1 MLIRSLIA
9 LDSVDPGYRVQ
20 GLTVMHSSYP
30 AVTLDD
36 AKKAVKFYSSVLSG
50 ISSISGIKDIAATNK
65 LPTRGH
71 SNGGFSIEGRPDP
84 PPGDY
89 FSQAAGYMLVSPNY
103 FRALGI
109 QFLSG
114 RDFNERDN
122 AEDQPT
128 CIVNDE
134 LARKSFPGEDP
145 IGRRIKTGYD
155 TVNAYMTVI
164 GVVASVRQDS
174 LEKPP
179 APYIYM
185 PYQQHPLPATNMQI
199 LFRDNGSAAS
209 AIRNE
214 AHRLDPEV
222 AVDFE
227 PLANVVDQAFA
238 PSRFRSGLLG
248 LFAGLA
254 LLLAVAGLYGVM
266 SYTVEQ
272 RRNEI
277 GVRMAL
283 GAQKGT
289 VVQLILVQ
297 GLWLVVL
304 GVMLGCAVAFGAG
317 RLFVSLVYGVSAS
330 DPATFVGIA
339 ALLITVAVLAMYIPA
354 RRAAAVD
361 PMLALRSE

>member
-1 MLIRSLIA
+1 M
-9 LDSVDPGYRVQ
+9 
-20 GLTVMHSSYP
+20 
-30 AVTLDD
+30 
-36 AKKAVKFYSSVLSG
+36 
-50 ISSISGIKDIAATNK
+50 
-65 LPTRGH
+65 
-71 SNGGFSIEGRPDP
+71 
-84 PPGDY
+84 
-89 FSQAAGYMLVSPNY
+89 
-103 FRALGI
+103 
-109 QFLSG
+109 
-114 RDFNERDN
+114 
-122 AEDQPT
+122 
-128 CIVNDE
+128 
-134 LARKSFPGEDP
+134 
-145 IGRRIKTGYD
+145 
-155 TVNAYMTVI
+155 
-164 GVVASVRQDS
+164 
-174 LEKPP
+174 
-179 APYIYM
+179 
-185 PYQQHPLPATNMQI
+185 
-199 LFRDNGSAAS
+199 
-209 AIRNE
+209 
-214 AHRLDPEV
+214 DPEV

-283 GAQKGT
+283 GAQKGN
-289 VVQLILVQ
+289 VVQLILGQ

-354 RRAAAVD
+354 RRAANTRHHQGRRA
-361 PMLALRSE
+361 AATSRTRRW